1 MISYEP
7 LRILLVKEKMNIQE
21 LRDNN
26 VLNPNTSNTLKN
38 DKGYVNLST
47 IDKVCNYLSDRLGR
61 PIKIDEIIEF
71 IPDEADPAGE

>member
-1 MISYEP
+1 MITYEP

-38 DKGYVNLST
+38 DNIFVNLST
-47 IDKVCNYLSDRLGR
+47 IDNVCNYLSQKLDRTVTV
-61 PIKIDEIIEF
+61 DEIIEF
-71 IPDEADPAGE
+71 IPDETDLRE